1 MDLEKKNRRKKP
13 LLFLRMRK
21 NSGRAEHSLPAIK
34 PQTPQ
39 HQNTEG
45 VIYIRGGMETNNK
58 KIQTGHGFR
67 PT

>member
-1 MDLEKKNRRKKP
+1 
-13 LLFLRMRK
+13 MRK
-21 NSGRAEHSLPAIK
+21 NSSRAEHSLAAFK

-58 KIQTGHGFR
+58 KIQAGHGFR
-67 PT
+67 PR